1 MMAER
6 SFFSLFFLM
15 QCERQADC
23 KVIAPFRRRR
33 KDPILLVVSC
43 AFFRLCTTVASL
55 VGSSRLLFAL
65 ASHIA
70 DKLPTFCCSS
80 WTMFGFACSLLI
92 RFCFTTSESENSVF
106 SRSMADCSLAR
117 LSCSSA
123 FSDDIILLIQMITH
137 PFSMES
143 TSSQSGR
150 GFCWHLR
157 SLCGESGHA

>member
-6 SFFSLFFLM
+6 TLFSLFFLM

-33 KDPILLVVSC
+33 KDPILSC
-43 AFFRLCTTVASL
+43 EFFRLCTTVASL

-80 WTMFGFACSLLI
+80 WTMVGFACSLLI
-92 RFCFTTSESENSVF
+92 RFSLTTSESENSVF
-106 SRSMADCSLAR
+106 SRSRADCSLAR

-123 FSDDIILLIQMITH
+123 FSEDIILLIQMITH
-137 PFSMES
+137 PFSIES

-150 GFCWHLR
+150 GLGWHLR
-157 SLCGESGHA
+157 SFCGESGHA

>member
-1 MMAER
+1 MVAER
-6 SFFSLFFLM
+6 SFVSLSFLM

-33 KDPILLVVSC
+33 KDPILPC
-43 AFFRLCTTVASL
+43 TFFRLCTIVASL

-70 DKLPTFCCSS
+70 DKLSKPCCTS
-80 WTMFGFACSLLI
+80 WTMFGFARSLLI
-92 RFCFTTSESENSVF
+92 RFSLTTSESENSVF

-123 FSDDIILLIQMITH
+123 FSEDIILLIQMITH
-137 PFSMES
+137 PFSIES
-143 TSSQSGR
+143 TSSHSGC
-150 GFCWHLR
+150 GLGWHLR
-157 SLCGESGHA
+157 SFCGESGHA